1 MSKIDKVFR
10 YAEQYAAEQY
20 TDTGDMIKKE
30 IESGKAE
37 LSALRARVQELENEL
52 SDEEQSRLAAQA
64 YQEQAEA
71 RVEARVEALEAA
83 LKPFA
88 EIPCLENFD
97 DNQLFDPAGGVLA
110 GDIRKARAA
119 LKA

>member
-37 LSALRARVQELENEL
+37 LSALRARV
-52 SDEEQSRLAAQA
+52 
-64 YQEQAEA
+64 
-71 RVEARVEALEAA
+71 EALEHLEAVA
-83 LKPFA
+83 QDVNEWLKTSA
-88 EIPCLENFD
+88 GLKGSAHQRELE
-97 DNQLFDPAGGVLA
+97 G
-110 GDIRKARAA
+110 A

>member
-37 LSALRARVQELENEL
+37 LSALRARV
-52 SDEEQSRLAAQA
+52 
-64 YQEQAEA
+64 
-71 RVEARVEALEAA
+71 EALEWVVKRLEYIEEYPAEEM
-83 LKPFA
+83 LCPICRGEKPTHY
-88 EIPCLENFD
+88 EDCEL
-97 DNQLFDPAGGVLA
+97 V
-110 GDIRKARAA
+110 AA

>member
-83 LKPFA
+83 LKKIAAMKKYKLNAGETIHEAYYKCYTVA
-88 EIPCLENFD
+88 ES
-97 DNQLFDPAGGVLA
+97 
-110 GDIRKARAA
+110 A